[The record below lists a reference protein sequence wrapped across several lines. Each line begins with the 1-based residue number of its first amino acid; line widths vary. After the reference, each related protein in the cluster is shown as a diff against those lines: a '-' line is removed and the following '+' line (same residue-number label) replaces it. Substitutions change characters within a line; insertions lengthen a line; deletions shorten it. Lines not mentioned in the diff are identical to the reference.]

1 MKRFPKKLNRAVSQ
15 IRRSAKNSRKLQDA
29 CGRYQHIFA
38 VYPQTLDMLPMNA
51 KNVLLSHESSEE
63 ELSHAISITTP
74 DELQKF
80 YK

>member
-1 MKRFPKKLNRAVSQ
+1 MKRFPKRLNRAVTQ
-15 IRRSAKNSRKLQDA
+15 IRRTAKNSQKLKDA
-29 CGRYQHIFA
+29 CGRYQDIFA

-51 KNVLLSHESSEE
+51 KNVLLSHENTEE
-63 ELSHAISITTP
+63 ELSHAIPITTP